1 MPAPPAASWR
11 RHAAAAAASSSTRKT
26 LLLLLPVFLL
36 LLLFVLSRAPD
47 LTLSPAAASSRHL
60 SAGVRPFDC
69 YASQQASPVFASL
82 VEGVPHPFFYSLAD
96 MGALPDHPHKN
107 IARILKGKRFRKP
120 DISETIQ
127 QLLGGKV
134 GIGSRGVVVD
144 VGANV
149 GMASFAAAV
158 MGFRVVAFEP
168 VLENLQRICDGVYLN
183 RVQDQVVVYHAAA
196 SDRVG
201 NITMHKVIG
210 RLDNSAISATGAKLA
225 FKANEEIA
233 VEVATIP
240 LDEVILDAERVVLI
254 KIDVQ
259 GWEYHV
265 LRGASKLLSR
275 RKGDAPYLIYE
286 EDERLL
292 QASNSSAREIR
303 AFLSSVGYN
312 HCTRHGTDAHCTKN

>member
-1 MPAPPAASWR
+1 MPALSPRLWSRLTSKTAKTPSATAS
-11 RHAAAAAASSSTRKT
+11 
-26 LLLLLPVFLL
+26 LPVG
-36 LLLFVLSRAPD
+36 D
-47 LTLSPAAASSRHL
+47 LTLSPAAASSRRL
-60 SAGVRPFDC
+60 YAGVRPFDC

>member
-1 MPAPPAASWR
+1 
-11 RHAAAAAASSSTRKT
+11 
-26 LLLLLPVFLL
+26 
-36 LLLFVLSRAPD
+36 
-47 LTLSPAAASSRHL
+47 
-60 SAGVRPFDC
+60 
-69 YASQQASPVFASL
+69 
-82 VEGVPHPFFYSLAD
+82 
-96 MGALPDHPHKN
+96 MGALPDRPHKN
-107 IARILKGKRFRKP
+107 IARLLKGKCFRKP

-127 QLLGGKV
+127 ELLGGKV
-134 GIGSRGVVVD
+134 GRGSGGVVVD

-149 GMASFAAAV
+149 GMAAFAAAV

-168 VLENLQRICDGVYLN
+168 VFENLQRICDGMYLN
-183 RVQDQVVVYHAAA
+183 RVLERVVVYHAAA

-225 FKANEEIA
+225 FKSNEEIA

-240 LDEVILDAERVVLI
+240 LDEVIPDAERVLMI

-265 LRGASKLLSR
+265 LRGALKLLSR
-275 RKGDAPYLIYE
+275 RKGEAPYLIYE

-292 QASNSSAREIR
+292 HASNSSAQEIR
-303 AFLSSVGYN
+303 SFLSGIGYS
-312 HCTRHGTDAHCTKN
+312 HCTRRGTDAHCTKE

>member
-1 MPAPPAASWR
+1 
-11 RHAAAAAASSSTRKT
+11 
-26 LLLLLPVFLL
+26 
-36 LLLFVLSRAPD
+36 
-47 LTLSPAAASSRHL
+47 
-60 SAGVRPFDC
+60 
-69 YASQQASPVFASL
+69 
-82 VEGVPHPFFYSLAD
+82 
-96 MGALPDHPHKN
+96 MGSLPDRPHKN
-107 IARILKGKRFRKP
+107 IARLLKGKRFRKP

-127 QLLGGKV
+127 ELLAGKS
-134 GIGSRGVVVD
+134 GRGSGGVVVD

-149 GMASFAAAV
+149 GMAAFAAAV

-168 VLENLQRICDGVYLN
+168 VFENLQRICDGMYLN

-225 FKANEEIA
+225 FKSNEEVA

-240 LDEVILDAERVVLI
+240 LDEVIPDAEHVVLI

-275 RKGDAPYLIYE
+275 RKGEAPYLIYE

-292 QASNSSAREIR
+292 QASNSSAEEIR
-303 AFLSSVGYN
+303 AFLGTVGYS
-312 HCTRHGTDAHCTKN
+312 HCTRRGTDAHCTKE